1 MEGKMNKKT
10 IIIIC
15 ACAAVAA
22 VLYFGLREKKSTSET
37 RPPASPTAS
46 AEISEEVSPS
56 ASVEKGEGKAVSTE
70 QLSSFKTLLN
80 DAGNYGFL
88 LSEYSDVRSADLSQ
102 IFYNGA
108 GTAPA
113 ADAQSIVNAYKAA
126 MTDEAPDTDCI
137 VLKTAQIN
145 DFLKE
150 KTGYALKDMK
160 SKLDWEYDAQ
170 NDAYLFFHGDTNQV
184 RIIPVSGR
192 SLGGDRYEL
201 TCTFDGAFY
210 DPNGGETAGCIVTFT
225 YKNGK
230 PVFLSNQFTR

>member
-1 MEGKMNKKT
+1 MNKKT

-22 VLYFGLREKKSTSET
+22 ALYFGLREKKSTPAET
-37 RPPASPTAS
+37 SPSASPTAS
-46 AEISEEVSPS
+46 AEASGEVSPS
-56 ASVEKGEGKAVSTE
+56 ASAESGAGKVVSTE

-108 GTAPA
+108 GIVPA
-113 ADAQSIVNAYKAA
+113 SDAQSIVSAYKAA
-126 MTDEAPDTDCI
+126 MTDEAPDTDCT
-137 VLKTAQIN
+137 VLKTAQVN

-160 SKLDWEYDAQ
+160 SKLDWEYDSK

-184 RIIPVSGR
+184 QIIPVSGK

-210 DPNGGETAGCIVTFT
+210 DPNGGEAAGCIVTFT
-225 YKNGK
+225 DKNGK

>member
-1 MEGKMNKKT
+1 MNRKT

-22 VLYFGLREKKSTSET
+22 ALYFGLREKKPAPAETS
-37 RPPASPTAS
+37 PSASPTAS
-46 AEISEEVSPS
+46 AETSGEASPS
-56 ASVEKGEGKAVSTE
+56 ASAESKAGKAASTE

-80 DAGNYGFL
+80 DAENYGFL

-108 GTAPA
+108 GIAPA
-113 ADAQSIVNAYKAA
+113 SDAQAVVNAYKAA
-126 MTDEAPDTDCI
+126 MTDEAPDTDCT

-160 SKLDWEYDAQ
+160 SKLDWEYDSG

-184 RIIPVSGR
+184 QINPVSGK
-192 SLGGDRYEL
+192 SLGDGRYEL
-201 TCTFDGAFY
+201 TCIFDGAFY
-210 DPNGGETAGCIVTFT
+210 DPNGGEAAGCIVTFT
-225 YKNGK
+225 DKNGK